1 MSELADKFYDLLK
14 DLFPHNIIVK
24 EHYVNYGGNRLFF
37 DFYIKDLDIVFEVQ
51 GKQHEKFVKHF
62 HQDRDGFFEL
72 KKRDNLKV
80 AYAGVNKIPFIVIN
94 YNEKMNRDILLKKII
109 KAQSEVLLNDRNNYQ
124 G

>member
-1 MSELADKFYDLLK
+1 MSKLANEFYDLLK
-14 DLFPHNIIVK
+14 DIFPHNIIVK
-24 EHYVNYGGNRLFF
+24 EYYVNYGGNRLFF

-51 GKQHEKFVKHF
+51 GKQHEEFVKHF

-80 AYAGVNKIPFIVIN
+80 AYTGVNKIPFIVIN
-94 YNEKMNRDILLKKII
+94 YNEKMNRNILLRRII